1 MRILGIDDNKDI
13 NEMLKTVLIP
23 AGHEYQSVTNGRE
36 GLKLIQEQQWDVVL
50 LDIAM
55 PEFSGYDVV
64 FELIKNRTIE
74 KQPVILFTASTI
86 SSDDQNHMLQLGVY
100 CCLKKPINIKN
111 LLEILENTKNRQE
124 RR

>member
-1 MRILGIDDNKDI
+1 MKILGIDDNESI
-13 NEMLKTVLIP
+13 NRMLKNILIP
-23 AGHEYQSVTNGRE
+23 AGHEYQSVTNGRD

-100 CCLKKPINIKN
+100 CCLKKPINVKN
-111 LLEILENTKNRQE
+111 LLEILENAKNR
-124 RR
+124 